1 MSEQTETMRDLV
13 NQTVTSALKKE
24 QMSKQGA
31 MGGASDQEIQLY
43 ESKIQKF
50 ESQFREKDREIDE
63 LRKEK
68 RQAVDAEH
76 KQSLE
81 LEEARREQD
90 KQAKELKRLIQ
101 QA

>member
-1 MSEQTETMRDLV
+1 M
-13 NQTVTSALKKE
+13 
-24 QMSKQGA
+24 
-31 MGGASDQEIQLY
+31 
-43 ESKIQKF
+43 
-50 ESQFREKDREIDE
+50 EKDREIDE

-90 KQAKELKRLIQ
+90 K
-101 QA
+101 